1 MKVRTPSL
9 SASWFQREDRRVSRA
24 RLGILISG
32 RGSNMKALL
41 QAAADPAWPCEPTL
55 VLSNRP
61 DAVGLEKARSF
72 GVMATALDHK
82 IYGKDRE
89 AFERAVD
96 AELRA
101 AGVELIALAG
111 FMRVLTPW
119 FVNAWAGKLINIHP
133 SLLPKYPGVDTHKR
147 ALAAGD
153 AVHGCTVHQVTAGV
167 DEGPVIGQAE
177 IDVLAGDTEDTLAA
191 RVLKAEHLLYPR
203 CLAAVAR
210 KGGTRVAETV
220 IADGVEVRLFA
231 PH

>member
-1 MKVRTPSL
+1 MSRT
-9 SASWFQREDRRVSRA
+9 

-32 RGSNMKALL
+32 RGSNMEALL
-41 QAAADPAWPCEPTL
+41 RAAADPQWPCEPVL
-55 VLSNRP
+55 VLANKP
-61 DAVGLEKARSF
+61 DAGGLERARAF
-72 GVMATALDHK
+72 GVAASAIDHK

-119 FVNAWAGKLINIHP
+119 FVTTWAGKLINIHP
-133 SLLPKYPGVDTHKR
+133 SLLPKFPGVDTHKR
-147 ALAAGD
+147 CLAAGD

-177 IDVLAGDTEDTLAA
+177 IDVMPGDTEETLAA

-203 CLAAVAR
+203 CLAAIAR
-210 KGGTRVAETV
+210 KSGTRVAVTV
-220 IADGVEVRLFA
+220 VVDGVDVRLFA
-231 PH
+231 PR

>member
-1 MKVRTPSL
+1 
-9 SASWFQREDRRVSRA
+9 VSRT

-32 RGSNMKALL
+32 RGSNMEALL
-41 QAAADPAWPCEPTL
+41 KAAADPSWSCEAAL
-55 VLSNRP
+55 VLSNKP
-61 DAVGLEKARSF
+61 DAGGLERARAF
-72 GVMATALDHK
+72 GVSASAVDYR

-101 AGVELIALAG
+101 AGVELVALAG

-119 FVNAWAGKLINIHP
+119 FVNTWAGKLINIHP

-147 ALAAGD
+147 ALEAGD
-153 AVHGCTVHQVTAGV
+153 AVHGCTVHQVTTGV
-167 DEGPVIGQAE
+167 DEGPVIGSAE
-177 IDVLAGDTEDTLAA
+177 VDVLPGDTEETLAA

-210 KGGTRVAETV
+210 KAGTRVAETV
-220 IADGVEVRLFA
+220 TVDGVEVRLFA
-231 PH
+231 PR

>member
-1 MKVRTPSL
+1 VTRK
-9 SASWFQREDRRVSRA
+9 

-32 RGSNMKALL
+32 RGSNMEALL
-41 QAAADPAWPCEPTL
+41 KAAQDSEWPCEPVL

-61 DAVGLEKARSF
+61 DAGGLDKARGY
-72 GVMATALDHK
+72 GVPTAVVDHK

-96 AELRA
+96 AELRN

-119 FVNAWAGKLINIHP
+119 FVNAWAGRLVNIHP
-133 SLLPKYPGVDTHKR
+133 SLLPLYPGMDTHAR
-147 ALAAGD
+147 CLEAGD
-153 AVHGCTVHQVTAGV
+153 VVHGCTMHQVTAGV
-167 DEGPVIGQAE
+167 DEGPVIGSAE
-177 IDVLAGDTEDTLAA
+177 VDVVPGDTPETLAA

-210 KGGTRVAETV
+210 KAGTRVREDIT
-220 IADGVEVRLFA
+220 IEGVTVRLYA
-231 PH
+231 PRG